1 MIKKMISFG
10 ALCALVSTVSAATT
24 VWTEDGP
31 GEKAPAYWLDYVY
44 PDKTTLA
51 SVDTSTTAENVKVA
65 VMHAS
70 AGSTDNGAGFG
81 FAWAQN
87 SSYQTIPVNL
97 SAYKGVCLTYSA
109 TTRLRMDFK
118 QSNLESSS
126 NYYGTDLDSTDG
138 FKKVFI
144 AFNELK
150 QGWTSSPSISWDAT
164 NQKGVQFGYKKG
176 FVKPPVNTSTFQ
188 LKSFILGDECE
199 TFAPVLV
206 EGVESP
212 GSLTLNEGNVHSLD
226 LTEIFVDPDGEALTY
241 TVSILAENA
250 GDVVLA
256 DDQYNTTHVLN
267 LKTGPNPKGGAR
279 VTVTAKDPTNK
290 TAVYELDVTT
300 VDGENAPVAV
310 NDSYTTQEEKAL
322 SVDFRNFV
330 TVNDDDADGDKYVPE
345 LVTSVSH
352 GTLDFDVENGGFTYT
367 PAKDFF
373 GEDAFTYQLKELP
386 RDGDDSYE
394 VKTSN
399 VATVTISVTNVD
411 DPIQVEVVNP
421 TFKIG
426 SDEYE
431 LMKDTVE
438 VDEDFSSLTVKIS
451 TTDVVFSDPDVTA
464 ASLQVKAMSSGVVS
478 VDAGEYNG
486 NYLIRVDAVEDSN
499 GVAKVTLFAADNG
512 DTASVWFFVKVNS
525 VVDPP
530 VAVNDAYTVVQDSV
544 NKIAASKGVLANDVN
559 PDGKTTL
566 KAYLVAD
573 ASKGKVTLA
582 EDGSFTYAAGKE
594 KGSDSFTYY
603 IVNAEGVESEPATVT
618 LTVAHKNLPPQIVA
632 GVADT
637 VGNRLSSLTEDFSGI
652 KRFTAAEVKS
662 WFADDEDAT
671 LTFTTRTDDSL
682 LAPTMVSGALQ
693 IKAVKD
699 ACGDAQVI
707 VIAADTKGAKT
718 ELAIPAK
725 IACVNDKPV
734 LVKYYDS
741 LYVGTESVFTKA
753 FDLKKW
759 ISDPDGDVLSYKVLG
774 VSGAEN
780 FISWTIDGDNL
791 ILSSLEGASLEPNKF
806 LSIKVVASDASTST
820 TMSFAVLTRDAP
832 PAGIAPQVAAA
843 KLNWRRAIATN
854 HGAVALFD
862 MQGRVM
868 WKAKLPVS
876 EADVRNAAAQVQG
889 RKILQVNRQS
899 WTIK

>member
-1 MIKKMISFG
+1 
-10 ALCALVSTVSAATT
+10 
-24 VWTEDGP
+24 
-31 GEKAPAYWLDYVY
+31 
-44 PDKTTLA
+44 
-51 SVDTSTTAENVKVA
+51 
-65 VMHAS
+65 
-70 AGSTDNGAGFG
+70 
-81 FAWAQN
+81 
-87 SSYQTIPVNL
+87 
-97 SAYKGVCLTYSA
+97 
-109 TTRLRMDFK
+109 
-118 QSNLESSS
+118 
-126 NYYGTDLDSTDG
+126 
-138 FKKVFI
+138 
-144 AFNELK
+144 
-150 QGWTSSPSISWDAT
+150 
-164 NQKGVQFGYKKG
+164 
-176 FVKPPVNTSTFQ
+176 
-188 LKSFILGDECE
+188 
-199 TFAPVLV
+199 
-206 EGVESP
+206 
-212 GSLTLNEGNVHSLD
+212 HSLD

-267 LKTGPNPKGGAR
+267 LKTGYNPKGGAR

-438 VDEDFSSLTVKIS
+438 VDEDFSSFTVKIS

-486 NYLIRVDAVEDSN
+486 NYLIMVDAVEDSN

>member
-31 GEKAPAYWLDYVY
+31 GEKAPAYWYDYTY
-44 PDKTTLA
+44 GTGA
-51 SVDTSTTAENVKVA
+51 SIDTSTTAENVKVA
-65 VMHAS
+65 IMTAKAGNAS
-70 AGSTDNGAGFG
+70 NGAGLG
-81 FAWAQN
+81 FAWEQAKDAHTTLAGY
-87 SSYQTIPVNL
+87 S
-97 SAYKGVCLTYSA
+97 GVCLTYSA
-109 TTRLRMDFK
+109 TAPLRVDFK
-118 QSNLESSS
+118 QTTITDD
-126 NYYGTDLDSTDG
+126 NYYGAELAKTSG
-138 FKKVFI
+138 FVKTFV
-144 AFNELK
+144 AFSSLK
-150 QGWTSSPSISWDAT
+150 QGWKSTAVSW
-164 NQKGVQFGYKKG
+164 NVNRQSGVQFSFKNTHATAS
-176 FVKPPVNTSTFQ
+176 VNSTTFQ
-188 LKSFILGDECE
+188 LKSFILGNECE

-212 GSLTLNEGNVHSLD
+212 GSVTLNEGNVHSLD

-310 NDSYTTQEEKAL
+310 NDSYTTQEEKTL
-322 SVDFRNFV
+322 TVDFRNFV

-386 RDGDDSYE
+386 RDGDDSYG

-438 VDEDFSSLTVKIS
+438 VDEDFSSFTVKIS

-486 NYLIRVDAVEDSN
+486 NYLIMVDAVEDSN

-530 VAVNDAYTVVQDSV
+530 VAFNDAYTVVQDSV

-566 KAYLVAD
+566 KAYLVAE

-594 KGSDSFTYY
+594 EGSDSFTYY
-603 IVNAEGVESEPATVT
+603 IVNAEGVESELATVT

-637 VGNRLSSLTEDFSGI
+637 VGNLLSSLTEDFTSI
-652 KRFTAAEVKS
+652 KRYTAAEIKS
-662 WFADDEDAT
+662 WFEDDEDAN
-671 LTFTTRTDDSL
+671 LVFSVRTDDSL
-682 LAPTMVSGALQ
+682 LAPTMVNGMLQ
-693 IKAVKD
+693 IKSVKD

-725 IACVNDKPV
+725 ITCVNDKPV
-734 LVKYYDS
+734 LAKYYDS
-741 LYVGTESVFTKA
+741 LYVGTEPVFTKA
-753 FDLKKW
+753 FDLKQW
-759 ISDPDGDVLSYKVLG
+759 ISDPDGDELHYEVYA
-774 VSGAEN
+774 VSASDTY
-780 FISWTIDGDNL
+780 ISWTIDGDNL
-791 ILSSLEGASLEPNKF
+791 VLSSLDGVVLEPGKM
-806 LSIKVVASDASTST
+806 LSIKVVASDASLNASI
-820 TMSFAVLTRDAP
+820 SFAVFAKDAP
-832 PAGIAPQVAAA
+832 PAGIVP
-843 KLNWRRAIATN
+843 LIATPKAN
-854 HGAVALFD
+854 WQGAIQASRGAVALFD

-889 RKILQVNRQS
+889 RKILQVNKQT

>member
-31 GEKAPAYWLDYVY
+31 GEKAPAYWYDYTFGTGSSVEY
-44 PDKTTLA
+44 YTTP
-51 SVDTSTTAENVKVA
+51 ENVQIATMTAK
-65 VMHAS
+65 
-70 AGSTDNGAGFG
+70 AGNANNGAGFA
-81 FAWAQN
+81 FAWEQAKD
-87 SSYQTIPVNL
+87 
-97 SAYKGVCLTYSA
+97 AYTTLAGYSGVCLTYSA
-109 TTRLRMDFK
+109 TAPLRVDFK
-118 QSNLESSS
+118 QTTITDD
-126 NYYGTDLDSTDG
+126 NYYGAELAKTSG
-138 FKKVFI
+138 FVKTFV
-144 AFNELK
+144 AFSSLK
-150 QGWTSSPSISWDAT
+150 QGWKSTAVSW
-164 NQKGVQFGYKKG
+164 NVNRQSGVQFSFKNTHATAS
-176 FVKPPVNTSTFQ
+176 VNSTTFQ
-188 LKSFILGDECE
+188 LKSFILGNECE

-212 GSLTLNEGNVHSLD
+212 GSVTLNEGNVHSLD

-310 NDSYTTQEEKAL
+310 NDSYTTQEEKTL
-322 SVDFRNFV
+322 TVDFRNFV

-373 GEDAFTYQLKELP
+373 GEDAFTYRLKELP

-438 VDEDFSSLTVKIS
+438 VDEDFSSFTVKIS

-486 NYLIRVDAVEDSN
+486 NYLIMVDAVEDSN

-582 EDGSFTYAAGKE
+582 EDGSFTY
-594 KGSDSFTYY
+594 Y

-632 GVADT
+632 GVVDT
-637 VGNRLSSLTEDFSGI
+637 VGNRLSALTEDFTI
-652 KRFTAAEVKS
+652 VKRYTAAEVKS

-693 IKAVKD
+693 IKSVKD
-699 ACGDAQVI
+699 ACGDAQVF

-718 ELAIPAK
+718 ELAIPAT

-734 LVKYYDS
+734 LAKYYDS

-759 ISDPDGDVLSYKVLG
+759 ISDPDGDELHYEVSA
-774 VSGAEN
+774 VSGSDMY
-780 FISWTIDGDNL
+780 ISWTVDGDNL
-791 ILSSLEGASLEPNKF
+791 VLSSLDGVVLDPGKMV
-806 LSIKVVASDASTST
+806 SIKIVASDASTNVT
-820 TMSFAVLTRDAP
+820 ISFAVFAMDAP
-832 PAGIAPQVAAA
+832 PAGIAPMIAAPKA
-843 KLNWRRAIATN
+843 TWQGAIAAN

-889 RKILQVNRQS
+889 RKILQVNKQT

>member
-31 GEKAPAYWLDYVY
+31 GEKAPAYWYDYTYGTGSSVEY
-44 PDKTTLA
+44 YTTP
-51 SVDTSTTAENVKVA
+51 ENVQIATMTAK
-65 VMHAS
+65 
-70 AGSTDNGAGFG
+70 AGNANNGAGFA
-81 FAWAQN
+81 FAWEQAKD
-87 SSYQTIPVNL
+87 
-97 SAYKGVCLTYSA
+97 AYTTLAGYSGMCLTYSA
-109 TTRLRMDFK
+109 TAPLRVDFK
-118 QSNLESSS
+118 QTTITDD
-126 NYYGTDLDSTDG
+126 NYYGAELAKTSG
-138 FKKVFI
+138 FVKTFV
-144 AFNELK
+144 AFSSLK
-150 QGWTSSPSISWDAT
+150 QGWKSTAVSW
-164 NQKGVQFGYKKG
+164 NVNRQSGVQFSFKNTHATAS
-176 FVKPPVNTSTFQ
+176 VNSTTFQ
-188 LKSFILGDECE
+188 LKSFILGNECE

-212 GSLTLNEGNVHSLD
+212 GSVTLNEGNVHSLD

-267 LKTGPNPKGGAR
+267 LKTGYNPKGGAR

-310 NDSYTTQEEKAL
+310 NDSYTTQEEKTL
-322 SVDFRNFV
+322 TVDFRNFV
-330 TVNDDDADGDKYVPE
+330 TVNDDDADDDKFVPE

-373 GEDAFTYQLKELP
+373 GEDAFTYRLKELP

-438 VDEDFSSLTVKIS
+438 VDEDFRSFTVKIS

-486 NYLIRVDAVEDSN
+486 NYLIMVDAVEDSN

-530 VAVNDAYTVVQDSV
+530 VAFNDDYTVVQDSV

-573 ASKGKVTLA
+573 AGKGKVTLA

-594 KGSDSFTYY
+594 EGSDSFTYY

-718 ELAIPAK
+718 ELAIPAT

-734 LVKYYDS
+734 LAKYYDS

-759 ISDPDGDVLSYKVLG
+759 ISDPDGDVLSYEVQG
-774 VSGAEN
+774 VGGAEN
-780 FISWTIDGDNL
+780 LISWAIDGDNL
-791 ILSSLEGASLEPNKF
+791 VLSSLEGSLLEPDKF
-806 LSIKVVASDASTST
+806 LSIKVLASDASTST
-820 TMSFAVLTRDAP
+820 AMSFAVLTRDAP

-843 KLNWRRAIATN
+843 RLNWQTAIQASR
-854 HGAVALFD
+854 GAVALFD

-889 RKILQVNRQS
+889 RKILQVNKQT

>member
-1 MIKKMISFG
+1 MISFG

-126 NYYGTDLDSTDG
+126 NFYGTELDSTNG

-150 QGWTSSPSISWDAT
+150 QGWTSSPRISWDVT
-164 NQKGVQFGYKKG
+164 SQKGVQFGYKKG
-176 FVKPPVNTSTFQ
+176 FVTNSANTSIFQ
-188 LKSFILGDECE
+188 LKSFILGNECE

-267 LKTGPNPKGGAR
+267 LKTGYNPKGGAR

>member
-1 MIKKMISFG
+1 MMKKMISFG

-126 NYYGTDLDSTDG
+126 NFYGTELDSTNG

-150 QGWTSSPSISWDAT
+150 QGWTSSPRISWDVT
-164 NQKGVQFGYKKG
+164 SQKGVQFGYKKG
-176 FVKPPVNTSTFQ
+176 FVTNSANTSIFQ
-188 LKSFILGDECE
+188 LKSFILGNECE

-267 LKTGPNPKGGAR
+267 LKTGYNPKGGAR